1 VLHEEYA
8 RLARSLENV
17 TEEQA
22 KQIITPVL
30 DKLRAVTGAIIADV
44 WVREAGKDDVDIL
57 VPFLRRKD
65 REVPETQFVV
75 LTETA
80 KGLLV
85 WVAEKL
91 QPVWLDI
98 EAHATHAINKL
109 TGLPIEGRYVQ
120 SIYDR
125 TRAFIAVPISYRG
138 HFAILT
144 IESNR
149 PDSLNEFHIEL
160 MKTLREPTG
169 ILIWKSGVS
178 ETIGRQTNEAIYEFQ
193 AVSSDFAPPT
203 LTRFRTGFIARPFD
217 SNFEYISKAL
227 EKAFITEKIRVAT
240 YESTAGSKLVASDML
255 DQISAAHFGI
265 ADITSLNRNVLVELG
280 AMIALNKPLIILRS
294 EGDDATLPFDIAG
307 YNYYRYAI
315 VDARI
320 QIVDAASHHRSLEQV
335 VSAFISTLLSTDA
348 IFMKAEASN

>member
-8 RLARSLENV
+8 RLAKSLENV

-98 EAHATHAINKL
+98 EAHATHAINRL

-120 SIYDR
+120 SIYDKDAR
-125 TRAFIAVPISYRG
+125 FYCISYQLPWTFC
-138 HFAILT
+138 H
-144 IESNR
+144 
-149 PDSLNEFHIEL
+149 
-160 MKTLREPTG
+160 
-169 ILIWKSGVS
+169 
-178 ETIGRQTNEAIYEFQ
+178 
-193 AVSSDFAPPT
+193 SDH
-203 LTRFRTGFIARPFD
+203 
-217 SNFEYISKAL
+217 
-227 EKAFITEKIRVAT
+227 RV
-240 YESTAGSKLVASDML
+240 
-255 DQISAAHFGI
+255 
-265 ADITSLNRNVLVELG
+265 
-280 AMIALNKPLIILRS
+280 
-294 EGDDATLPFDIAG
+294 
-307 YNYYRYAI
+307 
-315 VDARI
+315 
-320 QIVDAASHHRSLEQV
+320 
-335 VSAFISTLLSTDA
+335 
-348 IFMKAEASN
+348 